1 MGRLKKVYAY
11 QIKENKKYKGRYII
25 LIKQPKVE
33 EDSYSNLY
41 KVKLTNDMKLP
52 KTVEEINSCEFVKM
66 RVCPYELRMF
76 PIMGGLN
83 YDEALQNYKD
93 TTLPDSDNNQYYAK
107 PNENMIA
114 KIESITKENNK
125 LIITTTGDS
134 TEYCLKTTKS
144 VPSIDSLCWNK
155 IENNKVESN
164 YFTYK
169 KYYLWIKDS
178 DNRISG
184 RTTIEKE

>member
-52 KTVEEINSCEFVKM
+52 KTVEEINLCEFVKM

-93 TTLPDSDNNQYYAK
+93 TTLPDSDNNLFNYDYDFIFTRK
-107 PNENMIA
+107 EKKSSLIYIGEFDVNDNPPYE
-114 KIESITKENNK
+114 KKDSKSLYTSIWLYRQIRKVYKDTN
-125 LIITTTGDS
+125 LIIRRQVFYIMK
-134 TEYCLKTTKS
+134 EKEK
-144 VPSIDSLCWNK
+144 N
-155 IENNKVESN
+155 
-164 YFTYK
+164 TYK
-169 KYYLWIKDS
+169 VA
-178 DNRISG
+178 
-184 RTTIEKE
+184 